1 MADIKLRTKEELL
14 LPDYNYYI
22 FFKIEPNEKDVAKIE
37 KSILLE
43 RNKWTQGQP
52 IQRRYKELYPDVENV
67 MIKDL
72 GYDPKTN
79 SYSVSGARATELAN
93 AKKIKLGEAVR
104 LITSMAGNKGRL
116 YKSELIQIVSSEK
129 IQWFTI
135 ADLENEV
142 KDLTKQGIRYI
153 DDTQSVIDFRKY
165 KEVEKYL
172 ITVKKASLYEVI
184 EGKPTDS
191 VADLAK
197 CISTVYANLKNK
209 TTPEGTATDKL
220 LGIAKIIFKTE
231 ETKNK
236 YNDYLAIKK
245 DVWDELELRQSHGI
259 KEITLDEFLGYAE
272 KMKAALGMNI
282 DQVELQ
288 LAAGLK
294 EFKIIVVGTGDAKD
308 ENGDVIDLEIC
319 PYPECGKAYR
329 VYKDRTIKSCPHCGK
344 ALEILCWN
352 CGGKMPYTTKNKTC
366 PTCGS
371 TFQSKSLFDARLA
384 DIEKIVRL
392 PSCSIIDLRS
402 ALTNL
407 KNVVPNYQGNV
418 NSFAYKKIDEYEK
431 IIAKKIKEEET
442 TGASYKK
449 DVEKIQEQ
457 ITLKNYQQAFNL
469 ASNLKRTYTTYN
481 VSNTTGLINDINKV
495 LSLAQAQVQQAK
507 SYIAQKNET
516 QVIACAAKALDIC
529 ADYSEARQILPP
541 PDAPSNV
548 RVNITGNNAVRIEW
562 TKNGNQNLTTY
573 TVIKKVGS
581 RPTSV
586 TDGTV
591 IESNLTINFYEDS
604 NVVSATPYYY
614 AVFADRCEKPS
625 GLAVSNGSVQVYL
638 DVQNVRQEVVTDSIS
653 VKWDTPHNVKA
664 IEVWKKDG
672 PVAPSNVGDGTK
684 VAIKSLDGFTDTA
697 NSGECSYLIICQYE
711 TGGTKKYSQGIRRVF
726 KKYEQLQKLDK
737 VSILPQPTGE
747 FLLKCNIPQNEKIS
761 IIYSKERLSCRVD
774 TVLQMLD
781 FNKLCKNT
789 ATANIT
795 YDAEQNMLFTLP
807 QNQVFWAYPMLSN
820 EQLFV
825 LASPTLL
832 NTING
837 IRNVS
842 FSESKGSVKISG
854 TLDTG
859 IKNVIVKISNS
870 KFPLDIND
878 EGDKLVISKDRF
890 ESENGAVVKLKAD
903 TLSYISIFTEIEQNG
918 KTTYTRAV
926 PISEEPIGTLRK
938 KVVQY
943 AIDYA
948 VSPTKKFTVS
958 LKFAADEE
966 LEVPRLCIMKGYPS
980 PMDKNSGELVEK
992 IQPIKLK
999 KGIFSKKYTAKIS
1012 IVVQPDSLRTK
1023 FKAFIDDDSKKHVQ
1037 LKEVKSI

>member
-1 MADIKLRTKEELL
+1 MAEIKLRTKEELL

-37 KSILLE
+37 KSILME

-52 IQRRYKELYPDVENV
+52 IQRRYKELYSDVENV
-67 MIKDL
+67 MIKDV
-72 GYDPKTN
+72 GYDPRTE
-79 SYSVSGARATELAN
+79 SYSISGARAAELAN
-93 AKKIKLGEAVR
+93 AKKLKLGEAVR

-116 YKSELIQIVSSEK
+116 YKSELVQIVSSEK
-129 IQWFTI
+129 IQWFTV
-135 ADLENEV
+135 ADLEESV

-172 ITVKKASLYEVI
+172 ITVKKETLYDVI

-197 CISTVYANLKNK
+197 CVSTVYANLKNK

-259 KEITLDEFLGYAE
+259 KEITLDEFLAYAE
-272 KMKAALGMNI
+272 KMKAALRMSI

-308 ENGDVIDLEIC
+308 ESGETINLEIC

-329 VYKDRTIKSCPHCGK
+329 VFKDRTIKSCPHCGK

-352 CGGKMPYTTKNKTC
+352 CGGKMPYTSKNKTC
-366 PTCGS
+366 PTCGG
-371 TFQSKSLFDARLA
+371 TFQSKALFDARLA
-384 DIEKIVRL
+384 DVEKIVRL

-407 KNVVPNYQGNV
+407 KNVVPNYQGNTG
-418 NSFAYKKIDEYEK
+418 SFAYKKIDEYEK
-431 IIAKKIKEEET
+431 LITKKIKEEET
-442 TGASYKK
+442 TGASYKQS
-449 DVEKIQEQ
+449 VEKIQEQ
-457 ITLKNYQQAFNL
+457 MALKNYQQALNL
-469 ASNLKRTYTTYN
+469 ASNLRRTYTTYN
-481 VSNTTGLINDINKV
+481 VNNTAGLINDINKV
-495 LSLAQAQVQQAK
+495 ISQAQAQVQQAK
-507 SYIAQKNET
+507 AYLAQKNEN
-516 QVIACAAKALDIC
+516 QVIACVSKALDIC
-529 ADYSEARQILPP
+529 ADYSEARQLLPP
-541 PDAPSNV
+541 PEAPSNV
-548 RVNITGNNAVRIEW
+548 RLGITGNNAVRIEW
-562 TKNGNQNLTTY
+562 VKNGNQNLTTY

-581 RPTSV
+581 KPTSI

-625 GLAVSNGSVQVYL
+625 ALAVSNGAVQVFL

-653 VKWDTPHNVKA
+653 VKWDVPHNVKA
-664 IEVWKKDG
+664 VEVWKKEG
-672 PVAPSNVGDGTK
+672 PVAPSGAGDGTRVVTK
-684 VAIKSLDGFTDTA
+684 TLDGFTDSA
-697 NSGECSYLIICQYE
+697 VSGECSYLILCQYDLS
-711 TGGTKKYSQGIRRVF
+711 GIKKYSQGIRRVF
-726 KKYEQLQKLDK
+726 KKYEQLHGVDK

-747 FLLKCNIPQNEKIS
+747 FLIKCTQPQGGKLS
-761 IIYSKERLSCRVD
+761 IVYSKERLSCRVD
-774 TVLQMLD
+774 TVLQKMD

-789 ATANIT
+789 LTSNIF
-795 YDAEQNMLFTLP
+795 YDSEQNMLFNLP
-807 QNQVFWAYPMLSN
+807 QNQIVWAYPMVSN
-820 EQLFV
+820 EQLFI
-825 LASPTLL
+825 LSSPVLL
-832 NTING
+832 NTIQG

-842 FSESKGSVKISG
+842 FSEVSG
-854 TLDTG
+854 TVRITGTVDAG
-859 IKNVIVKISNS
+859 IKNVIVKVSYS
-870 KFPLDIND
+870 KFPQDIDD
-878 EGDKLVISKDRF
+878 EGDKISVPKDRF
-890 ESENGAVVKLKAD
+890 MADNGAVVKLKAD
-903 TLSYISIFTEIEQNG
+903 TLSYISVFTEIEQNG
-918 KTTYTRAV
+918 KTTYTRAI
-926 PISEEPIGTLRK
+926 PISDEPIGTLRK

-943 AIDYA
+943 AIDYT
-948 VSPTKKFTVS
+948 VSPTKPFPLTIKFS
-958 LKFAADEE
+958 ADEE
-966 LEVPRLCIMKGYPS
+966 VDIPRLCIMKGYPS
-980 PMDKNSGELVEK
+980 PMDKNSGELVDK
-992 IQPIKLK
+992 IESVTLK
-999 KGIFSKKYTAKIS
+999 KGLFSKKYTAKIT
-1012 IVVQPDSLRTK
+1012 VTAQPDSMKMK
-1023 FKAFIDDDSKKHVQ
+1023 FKVFVDDDSKKHVQ
-1037 LKEVKSI
+1037 LKAVMSI